1 MTPTL
6 ATRYDV
12 EVFSSS
18 TATTPVARSAVSTV
32 YVTTEASSTFT
43 QSCTGGICVI
53 TATVTVSV
61 PASVIRTEMA
71 KPVYPYFGYTLA
83 SPGSTAPRPTSLQLG
98 SDDPQVSPVQQVSAT
113 QYTFTVT
120 HTFQAGGRHFHWA
133 QDQCAKDS
141 VTEDGI
147 GLPGSHDCGNST
159 VPYPPP
165 YLG

>member
-1 MTPTL
+1 ML

-32 YVTTEASSTFT
+32 YVTTEASAKFT
-43 QSCTGGICVI
+43 QSCTGGICVV
-53 TATVTVSV
+53 TATVTINV

-83 SPGSTAPRPTSLQLG
+83 APGSTAPRPTSLQLG
-98 SDDPQVSPVQQVSAT
+98 GGDPQVSAGQPVSAT

-120 HTFQAGGRHFHWA
+120 HTFQAGSHHYHWA

-141 VTEDGI
+141 AAEDGI
-147 GLPGSHDCGNST
+147 GLPASHDCGNST